1 MRKLA
6 LSADE
11 VLVLKNYF
19 QSSPITLI
27 RVKAQALLMK
37 DGGLSQAQIARFV
50 VRDVRSVAR
59 YIKDFSERRLASLFS
74 GHIDNENAAKLTRA
88 QKQQIRKVLLKPP
101 SEKGLPKQFWDVPS
115 LRRYVKAKFG
125 VIYESDISYYFLLK
139 FSNLSFKYPDK
150 TSPRRDEPFIKK
162 RIKEIKKEIKPFLK
176 DPRWIVLA
184 SDETRIQLE
193 AEIRRAW
200 LQKGVKTKIKTEK
213 SKIHQNYLGFL
224 DQKTGK
230 CQVFKI
236 QKGNGKET
244 VRILKQL
251 IAKYP
256 DRRVCVVWDN
266 AKWHKGRLIRQKLLR
281 GKPLEKLHLI
291 AFPPYAPETNPIE
304 HVWQNAKNKLSNK
317 SDVEFEEIKK
327 QFFDIISQ
335 GTFNY
340 KI

>member
-11 VLVLKNYF
+11 ILVLKNYF
-19 QSSPITLI
+19 QSSPIALI

-50 VRDVRSVAR
+50 VRDKRSVAR
-59 YIKDFSERRLASLFS
+59 YLKDFSERRLASLFS
-74 GHIDNENAAKLTRA
+74 GYIDNENAAKLTRA
-88 QKQQIRKVLLKPP
+88 QKRQIRKVLLKPP

-115 LRRYVKAKFG
+115 LKRYVEAEFG
-125 VIYESDISYYFLLK
+125 VVYESDISYYFLLK

-150 TSPRRDEPFIKK
+150 TSPRRDEQFIKK

-176 DPRWIVLA
+176 DSRWIVLA
-184 SDETRIQLE
+184 ADETRIQLE

-200 LQKGVKTKIKTEK
+200 LQKGVKIKIKTEK
-213 SKIHQNYLGFL
+213 NKIHQNYLGFL
-224 DQKTGK
+224 DQKTGR

-236 QKGNGKET
+236 QKGNGEET

-251 IAKYP
+251 MAKYQ

-266 AKWHKGRLIRQKLLR
+266 AKWHKGKLIRQKLSK
-281 GKPLEKLHLI
+281 GQSLEKLHLI
-291 AFPPYAPETNPIE
+291 AFPPYAPEINPIE
-304 HVWQNAKNKLSNK
+304 HVWQNAKNKLANK
-317 SDVEFEEIKK
+317 SDVDFEEIKK
-327 QFFDIISQ
+327 QFSDIINQ
-335 GTFNY
+335 GTFSY